1 MLGEF
6 KEGKYHFVVVNDF
19 VEDKETGE
27 MRQKMIGLASLED
40 ILEEIIGE
48 TIADEKDHRKKRKA
62 QRQQMKSRL
71 SSEMTSELPISLT
84 TASFLWDWMKNNFE
98 IFDGVSSSNG
108 NKKYCMTRV

>member
-48 TIADEKDHRKKRKA
+48 TIADEKDHRKQRNTKA

-71 SSEMTSELPISLT
+71 SSEMISELPISLT
-84 TASFLWDWMKNNFE
+84 TASYLWDWMKNHFE
-98 IFDGVSSSNG
+98 IFDSVRVSSS
-108 NKKYCMTRV
+108 KIT